1 MAPAAQE
8 REESS
13 GVEDEVLRLVTD
25 RSLRTSELMAEAGE
39 HGLSSADVREA
50 VWTLL
55 DDGRLALTSDRHLTL
70 P

>member
-8 REESS
+8 REKSS

-25 RSLRTSELMAEAGE
+25 RSLRTSELMEQAGQ